1 MNGLKYEDL
10 LKTTEESTLES
21 ELNIL
26 ENMHIEDYVNWNEL
40 NGEVFHQKVGIATE
54 DEDMILPM
62 YLTKDER
69 KKLKRKRKH

>member
-1 MNGLKYEDL
+1 
-10 LKTTEESTLES
+10 
-21 ELNIL
+21 
-26 ENMHIEDYVNWNEL
+26 MHIEDYVNWNEL